1 MNEKENTI
9 YIMINYIYN
18 FMFIFNVY
26 NFFKIKNFFT
36 KLQSFKFNYYF

>member
-26 NFFKIKNFFT
+26 NFFKIMNFFT

>member
-18 FMFIFNVY
+18 VMFIFNVY
-26 NFFKIKNFFT
+26 NFFKIMNFFT